1 MLKNSTILHI
11 GIDDTDS
18 PKGMCTTFLSYKII
32 RFLKKQG
39 VQFMDYPS
47 LIRFNPNIPWK
58 TRGNGA
64 VRLTIKTKNPNKIKN
79 KITHFVENYSD
90 TKNGANPGLVF
101 YKSESIPESFHKFS
115 NLALWKLISRK
126 KAKQFVSE
134 NEIDSFYLGNGQGLV
149 GAIGA
154 IGYKFTDH
162 TFELLSY
169 RKKSQIGK
177 KRIINKDSVRNM
189 QSATFPDTFNSYDN
203 ERNRVLITPHG
214 PDPVFYGIR
223 GETAKSVVS
232 ASSNLSTDE
241 KLDGYM
247 IFKSNQGTGD
257 HLNNELEV
265 DDLKPYTS
273 GFLIG
278 QVYNNP
284 ITERG
289 GHVFF
294 SIKVKDKK
302 IRCGVYKPTKITKI
316 AQCLIPGDRIRV
328 AGGIRK
334 ASKNYSRILNVELL
348 EITQLEKNISLVNPT
363 CKKCNKKMKS
373 KGNRQGFECNKC
385 GKKLF
390 SKLNLQIPRKIQA
403 KLYLPVISA
412 HRHLTRP
419 SQRIKKRNKSTLFE
433 PSFPWFNVFKA
444 DGKFLNNN
452 TLDNHSIILEYD

>member
-1 MLKNSTILHI
+1 MLRNSTILHI

-18 PKGMCTTFLSYKII
+18 PKGMCTTFLSYKIVKLLENQNTEFI
-32 RFLKKQG
+32 
-39 VQFMDYPS
+39 DYPS

-64 VRLTIKTKNPNKIKN
+64 VHLTIKTKNPKKIKN
-79 KITHFVENYSD
+79 KITRFVANYSD

-101 YKSESIPESFHKFS
+101 YQNESIPESFHKFS
-115 NLALWKLISRK
+115 NLALWKLVSRK

-177 KRIINKDSVRNM
+177 KRIISKDSVRNM

-203 ERNRVLITPHG
+203 ESNRVLITPHG

-223 GETAKSVVS
+223 GETAKSVITASTMVS
-232 ASSNLSTDE
+232 ADE

-247 IFKSNQGTGD
+247 VFKSNQGTAD
-257 HLNNELEV
+257 HLKNQLEPN
-265 DDLKPYTS
+265 DLKPYTS
-273 GFLIG
+273 GFFVG
-278 QVYNNP
+278 KVCSKP

-294 SIKVKDKK
+294 SIMVKGRK
-302 IRCGVYKPTKITKI
+302 IRCGVYKPTKITKTT
-316 AQCLIPGDRIRV
+316 QNLILGDKIRV
-328 AGGIRK
+328 GGGIRK
-334 ASKNYSRILNVELL
+334 ASKNHSRVLNVEFLDV
-348 EITQLEKNISLVNPT
+348 IQLAKNILFTNPT

-373 KGNRQGFECNKC
+373 NGNRQGFECVKC
-385 GKKLF
+385 GAKFF
-390 SKLNLQIPRKIQA
+390 SKSKLEIPRKIQS
-403 KLYLPVISA
+403 KLYLPDISA

-419 SQRIKKRNKSTLFE
+419 SQRIKRRNKNALFDT
-433 PSFPWFNVFKA
+433 SSPWFNVF
-444 DGKFLNNN
+444 
-452 TLDNHSIILEYD
+452 